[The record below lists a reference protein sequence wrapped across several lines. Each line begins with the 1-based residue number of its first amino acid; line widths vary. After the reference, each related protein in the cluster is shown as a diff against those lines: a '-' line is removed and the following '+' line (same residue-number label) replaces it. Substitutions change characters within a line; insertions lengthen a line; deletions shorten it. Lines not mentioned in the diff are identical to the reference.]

1 MHFRTPIL
9 VAIYLDFYLPNN
21 NSTLS
26 LDSPILLRLTHSDPT
41 QVFKDAWNGNFVMK
55 EELPNDIL
63 EKHG

>member
-26 LDSPILLRLTHSDPT
+26 LDSPILLRLTHSDPPE
-41 QVFKDAWNGNFVMK
+41 ALSIM
-55 EELPNDIL
+55 PNLLLISSL
-63 EKHG
+63 IAKVT